1 MNSLKLNIS
10 TGIARKHINKS
21 IFLVFVLTCTLVLG
35 GCSSSS
41 SRHEN
46 YSQLFLDI
54 SSEANSFFN
63 KYTITVSLDGTEI
76 GLIENGEE
84 FSHSVEVVRGE
95 HTLEFCKSGSKKPKC
110 EKTIT
115 VTEDTSYSCKLS
127 HGGFAIKI
135 TNESINTVV
144 SETTDKETETFET
157 SESSVIESAETVGI
171 VPVAII
177 ETENTTLES
186 TTVESTTVETT
197 TETIPTVVSENI
209 TGISFKVK
217 DDVEIAEGC
226 PPFSGSI
233 FVKAIDKKAISI
245 SDVIFVSENPEI
257 ATIKYMG
264 LVSDQFYYFIYP
276 IAVGETNVYAK
287 TSDGVV
293 ISDPVRVIVNEYVE
307 LDSIWITENCTLDIG
322 EFVEL
327 EYEITPKDASE
338 RKLTWSSSDT
348 SVVTVSDTGRI
359 KGVKFGKAEV
369 TATTTN
375 GLSATCNVT
384 VATHQREMKLKVSR
398 SYNMGDYIGDEW
410 YHVAQINGEYAKE
423 TKYTITVGDTID
435 FYCESTEDDNIPDV
449 GYNTYT
455 YTVTEDDLINGFSV
469 DVYVYIKENRGK
481 NAGKEACFITT
492 FSFTP

>member
-10 TGIARKHINKS
+10 TGIARKHINRS
-21 IFLVFVLTCTLVLG
+21 FFLVFVLACTLVLG

-63 KYTITVSLDGTEI
+63 KYAITVSLDGTEI
-76 GLIENGEE
+76 GSIENGEE
-84 FSHSVEVVRGE
+84 FLHSVEVVRGE

-177 ETENTTLES
+177 ETENTTLENS
-186 TTVESTTVETT
+186 TVESTTVETT

-209 TGISFKVK
+209 TDISFRARNDVK
-217 DDVEIAEGC
+217 ITVGC
-226 PPFSGSI
+226 DPFSGSA
-233 FVKAIDKKAISI
+233 FVKALDEKSI
-245 SDVIFVSENPEI
+245 SSSNIVFISENPEI
-257 ATIKYMG
+257 ATIKITGMTSNKFLYA
-264 LVSDQFYYFIYP
+264 IYP
-276 IAVGETNVYAK
+276 VAVGETNVYAK
-287 TSDGVV
+287 TVDGVV
-293 ISDPVRVIVNEYVE
+293 ISEPLKVIVNEYVE
-307 LDSIWITENCTLDIG
+307 LDSIWITESCTLDIG
-322 EFVEL
+322 EYVILDF
-327 EYEITPKDASE
+327 EIKPEDASE

-348 SVVTVSDTGRI
+348 SIVTVSETGHI
-359 KGVKFGKAEV
+359 KGIKYGKAEV
-369 TATTTN
+369 TATTTK
-375 GLSATCNVT
+375 GLSATCSVT
-384 VATHQREMKLKVSR
+384 VATHQREMKLKISR
-398 SYNMGDYIGDEW
+398 SHNEGDYIGDEW
-410 YHVAQINGEYAKE
+410 YHVAQINGEYAQE
-423 TKYTITVGDTID
+423 TKYTITVGDTIE

-449 GYNTYT
+449 GSNTYE

-469 DVYVYIKENRGK
+469 DVYVYVTENRGR
-481 NAGKEACFITT
+481 NAGKQACFITT